1 MKVAILVSVLLVAF
15 LLGIVALR
23 LPQADLTPKDLPWGT
38 RLQGNINGM
47 DYYRVPL
54 WASQRR

>member
-23 LPQADLTPKDLPWGT
+23 LPQADLAPQDLPWGT

-54 WASQRR
+54 